1 MFDDLRNDAASKSFG
16 EEEAEYKPAAV
27 RDYDYGRT
35 TSSSGRFLGMTSMQ
49 RFVLAFMLL
58 LTVCVLGSLVL
69 FVMGKFVL

>member
-16 EEEAEYKPAAV
+16 EEEAKSQPAAV
-27 RDYDYGRT
+27 RDYDYGQ
-35 TSSSGRFLGMTSMQ
+35 SASSGRFLGMTSMQ

-69 FVMGKFVL
+69 FVMGKFAL